1 MTIPLFDI
9 VLIVVVGV
17 AFFWAFRFVILYGRR
32 HHAPIA
38 LLVVAGLTA
47 TCGLASALLGA
58 AHLAAILGRAS
69 QGEGFLGAS
78 TFTYDFTFH
87 SLILVGFVVAIPGFF
102 CLSEARGLTR
112 HEASAWKNAFLW
124 SLWLLAVNALLWRAF
139 APLLAA
145 LALVNLVGLVAARK
159 RFRPAA

>member
-1 MTIPLFDI
+1 MLPLFDI
-9 VLIVVVGV
+9 VLIAVIGV
-17 AFFWAFRFVILYGRR
+17 AFVWAFRFVILYGRR

-47 TCGLASALLGA
+47 LCGLANGLIGA
-58 AHLAAILGRAS
+58 AHLAAIIGRAS
-69 QGEGFLGAS
+69 QGKGFLGAPN
-78 TFTYDFTFH
+78 FTYDFTFH
-87 SLILVGFVVAIPGFF
+87 SLILVGLVVAIPGFF

-124 SLWLLAVNALLWRAF
+124 SVWLLAVNALLWRAF

-145 LALVNLVGLVAARK
+145 FALLNLIGLVAARK
-159 RFRPAA
+159 RFRPAT